1 MAQPQPVK
9 AASGEEPKRP
19 NPKEQ
24 VTVWPHLLLI
34 EFVGALIYTI
44 GLSILAILIKA
55 PLLDL
60 ANPTHTPNPAK
71 APWYFLNLQE
81 LLLHMHPS
89 LAGVIVPG
97 LVLVLIAAIPYI
109 DTDPSDTGVW
119 FSGEKGLR
127 IFKFSFVYTALIVVG
142 LVLFDAVFAVNVGGV
157 DSIGTRGVV
166 AAVLQLFMSPEAIR
180 AQAQLDVVLQPPV
193 RGVHGQLVDRRLAA
207 QEILG
212 QRGPVV
218 GRVLLVADDQRRAVA
233 ALLAVLLGHHPAGEP
248 AADDHVLEAC
258 HHGSPYSQR
267 KVRSDSAAST
277 AVTPQSTPNSGS
289 TLMKPWSRTMVS
301 RSPFAR

>member
-1 MAQPQPVK
+1 MSPDRPDVGRRHQVVVRQHAGLHLEAGRLRQVDVRRDADAGDHHVRLEVVGQPVPAGEDAHAVILHVPLEVAADLGAEQVVPDHLVLHRQGHLQALHAGAGRDLDADEAAAQHGNVA
-9 AASGEEPKRP
+9 AASL
-19 NPKEQ
+19 EQ
-24 VTVWPHLLLI
+24 GADRLRVLDRTDRL
-34 EFVGALIYTI
+34 GALERPRRRS
-44 GLSILAILIKA
+44 GGQRQPAELDPLAA
-55 PLLDL
+55 HLDGV
-60 ANPTHTPNPAK
+60 
-71 APWYFLNLQE
+71 
-81 LLLHMHPS
+81 
-89 LAGVIVPG
+89 AGDVHRRHV
-97 LVLVLIAAIPYI
+97 
-109 DTDPSDTGVW
+109 
-119 FSGEKGLR
+119 
-127 IFKFSFVYTALIVVG
+127 
-142 LVLFDAVFAVNVGGV
+142 
-157 DSIGTRGVV
+157 
-166 AAVLQLFMSPEAIR
+166 R
-180 AQAQLDVVLQPPV
+180 AQAQLDAVFPPPV

-258 HHGSPYSQR
+258 HQGSPYSQR